1 MFNQDVSIKLKHYVD
16 TAVTRSEKN
25 IVNFSAEAKSSKEVS
40 DGVTKIYPNTVTK
53 TIVFE
58 TIDNNDFK
66 TVTINPS
73 AGIISLSNGSISG
86 ISDSA
91 GDDSTIALSQCAL
104 INTQE
109 QIDEL
114 QEQDKIH
121 DTRITNVEDSFKNF
135 QHYIVEDIIDHN
147 CEFNADFEK
156 QVFTIWFDQ
165 IYTDNEV
172 KPVVFIGD
180 EHGNKIVDLELYDA
194 TCDYDWSF
202 KVDIHF
208 DLSVYNIYPSD
219 QTQNYHIYLSRTAYG
234 SFSCESLGQLQL
246 QTEYNQYASKAH
258 THTINDIE
266 GCDTRITNG
275 EDKTRLITS
284 ITDYPFCVFD
294 TTNRTQVLIGNDLH
308 NCINI
313 GHNTEINASFIANSP
328 YGASIDLRG
337 NTVECYKNLSVPG
350 TITSPTID
358 LINTT
363 IQLDQSLISE
373 HEGRIYKLEE
383 ATNDVDFKNMNNL
396 IYENQVKIAALE
408 THNHDL
414 QYAAKNH
421 THDYTSLKTEILK
434 SIYPVG
440 CIYTSMTSTSPAT
453 VFGFGTWSQIK
464 DRFLYCTTSSKS
476 TGGSK
481 KITVENL
488 PAHTHKSVVA
498 PDVRGNPDGSADSSD
513 GTSLGQCYWRG
524 NKGKTIDGGNATT
537 SSTGSG
543 TDYMPPYI
551 TCYAWYRTS

>member
-58 TIDNNDFK
+58 TIDENDFK

-73 AGIISLSNGSISG
+73 EGTISLSNGSISG

-180 EHGNKIVDLELYDA
+180 EHSNKIVDLELYNA

-219 QTQNYHIYLSRTAYG
+219 ETQNYHIYLSRTAYG
-234 SFSCESLGQLQL
+234 SFLCESLGQLQL
-246 QTEYNQYASKAH
+246 KTEYNQYADKAH

-266 GCDTRITNG
+266 GCDTRITNV
-275 EDKTRLITS
+275 EDKTR
-284 ITDYPFCVFD
+284 
-294 TTNRTQVLIGNDLH
+294 
-308 NCINI
+308 
-313 GHNTEINASFIANSP
+313 
-328 YGASIDLRG
+328 
-337 NTVECYKNLSVPG
+337 
-350 TITSPTID
+350 TITSTID
-358 LINTT
+358 NINKT

-373 HEGRIYKLEE
+373 HEVRIYNIEE
-383 ATNDVDFKNMNNL
+383 ATRDIDFNNMNTTIN
-396 IYENQVKIAALE
+396 ENQVKIAALE
-408 THNHDL
+408 VHNHDL
-414 QYAAKNH
+414 QYAPKDHTHDSQYAAKNHTHDSQYAAKNH

-440 CIYTSMTSTSPAT
+440 SIYTSMTSTSPAT
-453 VFGFGTWSQIK
+453 VFGFGTWTQIK

-481 KITVENL
+481 KITIDNL
-488 PAHTHKSVVA
+488 PAHSHNSVVA

-551 TCYAWYRTS
+551 TIYAWYRTA